1 VFEKNAS
8 NMLVQETEWYKDWF
22 NSPYYHL
29 LYEDRNENEAA
40 AFIDRLIEAL
50 KPKNDAVMLDI
61 ACGKGRHSIQL
72 ANKGYFVSGI
82 DISPKSIA
90 EALRS
95 ASANLEFFEHDMRF
109 PFRTNYYDYGFNFFT
124 SFGYFDTY
132 REHLNTIH
140 NMALALKK
148 NGILVIDYLNPEYIL
163 RNLSPYNEIN
173 KGDVRFIIERKAEEN
188 YFLKKITTHTPKLK
202 EPLIYTEKVA
212 NFSLDDFTSMF
223 QANGLTINQ
232 VFGDYELNSF
242 QPSVSP
248 RMIMIAR
255 KQ

>member
-1 VFEKNAS
+1 MTEIS
-8 NMLVQETEWYKDWF
+8 NEWYKDWF

-29 LYEDRNENEAA
+29 LYENRNENEAA

-50 KPKNDAVMLDI
+50 QPNRDARMLDV

-72 ANKGYFVSGI
+72 ANKGFFVTGI

-90 EALRS
+90 EALKY
-95 ASANLEFFEHDMRF
+95 ASDNLEFFEHDMRF
-109 PFRTNYYDYGFNFFT
+109 PLRTNYYDYGLNFFT

-140 NMALALKK
+140 NMALALKT
-148 NGILVIDYLNPEYIL
+148 NGVLVIDYLNPEYTQKHL
-163 RNLSPYNEIN
+163 LPYSEIK
-173 KGDVRFIIERKAEEN
+173 KGDVLFTIERKIEN
-188 YFLKKITTHTPKLK
+188 KYFLKTISINDPARNKPFV
-202 EPLIYTEKVA
+202 YTEKVA
-212 NFSLDDFTSMF
+212 AFSLDDFRNMF
-223 QANGLTINQ
+223 EINGLKLTDLW
-232 VFGDYELNSF
+232 GDYALNAF
-242 QPSVSP
+242 DPSVSP